1 MKNNLKKS
9 ISGILCLLLL
19 SSTVACEQ
27 EEVVPTLP
35 AYTLKTAQ
43 NATFAYNGPTDG
55 VYYFDTEKREYGTQR
70 TVEGYQTYKEAGFDT
85 VYLTDTA
92 SFDSRETA
100 WVAGTETYDCFK
112 NATQAGIEKIILE
125 DAVFEDMI
133 VKKGSALEGADD
145 NGDGVSDE
153 LFTAV
158 YDELK
163 LYCYENGFYGVKL
176 GDRPNHEMIES
187 YGHMYRAIRLA
198 SKKLYEEGVTGGKT
212 DGLMKNDG
220 YVAIHVNMA
229 EVDYTGLSS
238 FYAQPYEDI
247 TGEKYYESYK
257 ETYSRYLTNMIE
269 SCGGGYDATTKLG
282 MDKIS
287 VGLQPFR
294 STTLANGLYP
304 MLQTFAEICKEE
316 GVQLNYVCQSMKS
329 YTNDALMF
337 DGVSESEMALELY
350 SALGFGATSVSYYT
364 YMPTANWSTTGN
376 KMLDDGCFIGR
387 DGTKNSTYY
396 YGQQLLAEWNA
407 MQPILSNYEYQ
418 GARIYAADSATIKV
432 DATPYLQTGVDE
444 NCDVDGQTL
453 GFDNTYQFAALK
465 NFTFTNDMAL
475 VTELKDGG
483 NDLHMYMIQN
493 ILDPR
498 VTKNFETTGIAKV
511 DFGTEYKYVAVL
523 ESGNISYEKL
533 NNGVYE
539 KALSA
544 GYAVFL
550 IPLK

>member
-187 YGHMYRAIRLA
+187 YGHVYRAIRLA

-238 FYAQPYEDI
+238 FYAEPYEDI

-257 ETYSRYLTNMIE
+257 ETYSRYFTNMIE

-282 MDKIS
+282 MDKVS

-294 STTLANGLYP
+294 STYLANGLYP
-304 MLQTFAEICKEE
+304 MLQTIAEICQET
-316 GVQLNYVCQSMKS
+316 GVELTYVCQSMKS

-337 DGVSESEMALELY
+337 DGVSESEMALEFY
-350 SALGFGATSVSYYT
+350 SALGFGATSISYYT

-376 KMLDDGCFIGR
+376 KMVDEGCFIGR
-387 DGTKNSTYY
+387 DGAKNSVYY
-396 YGQQLLAEWNA
+396 YAHQLFAERNA
-407 MQPILSNYEYQ
+407 MQTVLSNYEYQ
-418 GARIYAADSATIKV
+418 GSRIYAADSATIKV

-444 NCDVDGQTL
+444 NCDIDGQTL
-453 GFDNTYQFAALK
+453 SFDNGYQFKALK
-465 NFTFTNDMAL
+465 SFTFSNDMAL
-475 VTELKDGG
+475 VTELKDSENG
-483 NDLHMYMIQN
+483 LQMYMIQN

-498 VTKNFETTGIAKV
+498 VTKNFETTGTASV
-511 DFGTEYKYVAVL
+511 DFGSEYTYVAVF
-523 ESGNISYEKL
+523 ESGKLSYVKL